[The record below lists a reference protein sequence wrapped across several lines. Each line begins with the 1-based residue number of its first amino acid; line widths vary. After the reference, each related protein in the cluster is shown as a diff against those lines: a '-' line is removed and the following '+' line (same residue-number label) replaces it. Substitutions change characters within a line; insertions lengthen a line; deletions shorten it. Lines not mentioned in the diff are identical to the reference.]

1 MVVNFDGS
9 YVFTVLD
16 GRQQRT
22 ETQEREGVSRTGN
35 RYEIYVGGRTK
46 ELDDSLHVSIDGV
59 GLNSFLFGKFEF

>member
-1 MVVNFDGS
+1 MVVNFDDS

-46 ELDDSLHVSIDGV
+46 E
-59 GLNSFLFGKFEF
+59 